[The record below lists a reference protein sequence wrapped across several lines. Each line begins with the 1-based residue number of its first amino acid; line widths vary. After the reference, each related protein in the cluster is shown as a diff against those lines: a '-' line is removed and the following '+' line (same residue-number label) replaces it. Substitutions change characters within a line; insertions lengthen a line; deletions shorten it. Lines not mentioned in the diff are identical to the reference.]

1 MADRPLGLLVL
12 VLCFLSTCFS
22 SAAAQGSPNQ
32 VYGTILG
39 TVVDPLGVGIPGAR
53 ITAVENSYKRIFD
66 VTTDCSGFYRLS
78 DLPTGSYTVRFGK
91 QAFRVET
98 RISVLINPSAVT
110 QLDVK
115 MQLGQF
121 ADGSVIEVVDGPIIE
136 IRNVPS
142 WIASIIGTVMD
153 VTGAPIPGAH
163 VKAIDEKT
171 GDATETTTN
180 ANGRYILSRVGQN
193 TYTVR
198 VEAQGF
204 KTETKRSV
212 LAGSEASVDIHLSVG
227 EYSGLEVTADPVA
240 EENRRRTETG
250 PAGAIEGTVIDATG
264 AAPARISVTDP
275 ATGKRYATT
284 TDSNGAFHFYDLPA
298 AAYCAR
304 FEAAGPRF
312 EANWSG
318 YETSKEVK
326 VESHRVSEL
335 NVTIPASREIVVV
348 CSASCMF
355 YTIQFALPEPA
366 ERRLALQVYAASNF
380 AKAGSELWVT
390 VTLANTSKHSVFIRG
405 ERGPRPAVDYQ
416 VYAFGTCNCPGLL
429 QVAREPGRW
438 RDVRVKPGGTV
449 VERIDLS
456 KLMNFDTPGTYMIMV
471 GYKEDSGGPAVQE
484 IKYQPFVR
492 SNPITVTLTADTR

>member
-1 MADRPLGLLVL
+1 MPAMPVKLLIL
-12 VLCFLSTCFS
+12 TLCFLSICFS

-39 TVVDPLGVGIPGAR
+39 TVVDPMGVGIPGVR
-53 ITAVENSYKRIFD
+53 ITMIEDLSNRNTD
-66 VTTDCSGFYRLS
+66 VTTDCSGLYRLL

-98 RISVLINPSAVT
+98 RTSVLISPYAVT

-121 ADGSVIEVVDGPIIE
+121 VDGSVIEVVDGPIIE
-136 IRNVPS
+136 TRSGPS
-142 WIASIIGTVMD
+142 WIGSITGTVTD
-153 VTGAPIPGAH
+153 GGRAPIPGAH

-171 GDATETTTN
+171 GYAAETTTN
-180 ANGRYILSRVGQN
+180 ANGLYRFSGIERG
-193 TYTVR
+193 TYSVT

-204 KTETKRSV
+204 KTENKRSV
-212 LAGSEASVDIHLSVG
+212 LVGAEASVDIRLSVG
-227 EYSGLEVTADPVA
+227 GGSSVEVIADPVA
-240 EENRRRTETG
+240 EKNRRRTETG
-250 PAGAIEGTVIDATG
+250 PTGAIQGTVIAATG
-264 AAPARISVTDP
+264 AVPTRISAVDE
-275 ATGKRYATT
+275 ATRKRYETT
-284 TDSNGAFHFYDLPA
+284 TDSNGAYRFHDLPA
-298 AAYCAR
+298 GTYCAK

-312 EANWSG
+312 EANWPG

-335 NVTIPASREIVVV
+335 NVTIPASREIVVL

-355 YTIQFALPEPA
+355 YTIQLALPEPA
-366 ERRLALQVYAASNF
+366 ERRIALQVYAASNF

-390 VTLANTSKHSVFIRG
+390 VTLANTSKHSVFIRE

-449 VERIDLS
+449 VERVDLS
-456 KLMNFDTPGTYMIMV
+456 KLMNFDTPGTYTIMV
-471 GYKEDSGGPAVQE
+471 GYKEDSGGSAVE
-484 IKYQPFVR
+484 EVKYQPFVR